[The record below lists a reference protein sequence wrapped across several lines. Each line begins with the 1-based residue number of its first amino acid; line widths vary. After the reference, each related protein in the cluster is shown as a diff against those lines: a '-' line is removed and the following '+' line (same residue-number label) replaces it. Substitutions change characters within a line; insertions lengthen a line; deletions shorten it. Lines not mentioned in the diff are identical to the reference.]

1 MKRIV
6 TFSLI
11 LFFCI
16 GIAFSK
22 PVQAAEKLGSVDI
35 TKLFDEYQKTK
46 EFSKAL
52 DTKVSAYEKE
62 RDGKLS
68 DIKQMQD
75 KINLLTDKEKE
86 KKQKELED
94 KAKSIREF
102 AVSKESEL
110 RKERDDKL
118 KEISKDIEDAIQQ
131 YSKKESYTM
140 VFNDKVFAYYA
151 KTNDITDKVLEILQ
165 ANYKKN
171 PSASSGK

>member
-1 MKRIV
+1 MKKAVSFI
-6 TFSLI
+6 LI
-11 LFFCI
+11 LFFCV
-16 GIAFSK
+16 GVTFAK
-22 PVQAAEKLGSVDI
+22 PAQAVEKLGTVDV

-52 DTKVSAYEKE
+52 DIKVGAYEKE

-68 DIKQMQD
+68 EIKQMQD

-102 AVSKESEL
+102 AVAKESEL

-131 YSKKESYTM
+131 YSKKEGYTM

-165 ANYKKN
+165 ANSKKN
-171 PSASSGK
+171 SSSAK